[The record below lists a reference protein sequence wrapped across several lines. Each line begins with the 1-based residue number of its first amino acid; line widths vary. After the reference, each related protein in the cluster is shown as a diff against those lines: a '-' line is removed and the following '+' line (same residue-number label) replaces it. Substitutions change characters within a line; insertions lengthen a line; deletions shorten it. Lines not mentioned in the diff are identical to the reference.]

1 MKTGPAGTA
10 VVAPERKEDVMPEGD
25 VETYFADGMWSN
37 KIEGGDKVG
46 NYQTK
51 DRAIDAGRD
60 LARELKVEHIVKKQD
75 GTIGERSS
83 HGHDPR
89 DIPG

>member
-1 MKTGPAGTA
+1 
-10 VVAPERKEDVMPEGD
+10 MPEGD
-25 VETYFADGMWSN
+25 VETYHSKGTWRN
-37 KIEGGDKVG
+37 RIEGHEDLPGG
-46 NYQTK
+46 HTS
-51 DRAIDAGRD
+51 RESAIEAGRAE
-60 LARELKVEHIVKKQD
+60 ARERNVEHIVRRLD

>member
-1 MKTGPAGTA
+1 
-10 VVAPERKEDVMPEGD
+10 MPEGD
-25 VETYFADGMWSN
+25 VQTYHSDGKWRN
-37 KIEGGDKVG
+37 RIEGHEDLPGG
-46 NYQTK
+46 H
-51 DRAIDAGRD
+51 RSRESAIKAGRAE
-60 LARELKVEHIVKKQD
+60 ARERNVEHIVRRLD